1 MNTTSFRETE
11 LTTRIAIIGS
21 ALGGG
26 AAQIIEALQ
35 NQPAARAVFI
45 VDNDPRAIGVSI
57 FGVEVAA
64 ATEDLPRLWE
74 EGRFDAAVIAIGGDL
89 NERRRLFDNLRGRGI
104 PFTNV
109 IDPSVRT
116 GMGFSIGVG
125 NVVLNDA
132 YFGNRVA
139 VGNNC
144 YILNQCSI
152 QHDTVIGDHNYLAT
166 NVAIGAHVKIGSAN
180 RFGIKSVVETR
191 MVVHDGSS
199 IPPLTVAGQKDQQ
212 P

>member
-1 MNTTSFRETE
+1 

-35 NQPAARAVFI
+35 GQPAARAALI
-45 VDNDPRAIGVSI
+45 VDNDPRAIGTQV
-57 FGVEVAA
+57 FGVEVAG

-74 EGRFDAAVIAIGGDL
+74 QGRFDAAVIAIGGDL
-89 NERRRLFDNLRGRGI
+89 NERKRLFEAFRGRGI
-104 PFTNV
+104 PFANV

-116 GMGFSIGVG
+116 GLGFTIGEG
-125 NVVLNDA
+125 NVVLNGT

-139 VGNNC
+139 LGNNC

-166 NVAIGAHVKIGSAN
+166 NVSIGAHVRIGCAN
-180 RFGIKSVVETR
+180 RFGIKSIVETR
-191 MVVHDGSS
+191 AVVHDGST
-199 IPPLTVAGQKDQQ
+199 IPPLTVAGQKDHQAT
-212 P
+212 